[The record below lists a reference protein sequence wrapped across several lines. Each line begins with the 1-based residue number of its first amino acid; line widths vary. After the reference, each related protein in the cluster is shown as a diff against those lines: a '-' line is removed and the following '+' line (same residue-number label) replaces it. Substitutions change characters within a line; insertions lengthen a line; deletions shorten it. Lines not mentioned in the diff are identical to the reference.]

1 MTFTVE
7 KLSDEFILLNSCQY
21 SYYASNIYVRF
32 GPILE
37 SDIPEIRPF
46 DRVTDIPFNFLL
58 LAKVSDEKL
67 KEYLVNFEKF
77 LISILKKEL
86 FSWRFK
92 FFCLNKKILKD
103 ILCGR
108 SHCGALS
115 QYQATVVSTSLLDQ
129 LKVYNLHLSV
139 VAAVFLPE
147 FIIFLG
153 MNLFDSNYDDI
164 DNKLSNFFMKK
175 NKNLKNIIDYYM
187 NENVDSNDE
196 EDECIYI

>member
-21 SYYASNIYVRF
+21 SYYASDIYVRF

-67 KEYLVNFEKF
+67 KEYLVNFEKL

-92 FFCLNKKILKD
+92 LFCLNKKKIE
-103 ILCGR
+103 R
-108 SHCGALS
+108 YFMW
-115 QYQATVVSTSLLDQ
+115 QVSLWGFIS
-129 LKVYNLHLSV
+129 VSSNNCLH
-139 VAAVFLPE
+139 
-147 FIIFLG
+147 
-153 MNLFDSNYDDI
+153 
-164 DNKLSNFFMKK
+164 
-175 NKNLKNIIDYYM
+175 
-187 NENVDSNDE
+187 
-196 EDECIYI
+196 

>member
-7 KLSDEFILLNSCQY
+7 KLSDEFIPLNSCQY
-21 SYYASNIYVRF
+21 SYYASDIGVSIYVRF

-67 KEYLVNFEKF
+67 KEYLVNFEKL

-92 FFCLNKKILKD
+92 LFCLNKKKIE
-103 ILCGR
+103 R
-108 SHCGALS
+108 YFMW
-115 QYQATVVSTSLLDQ
+115 QVSLWGFIS
-129 LKVYNLHLSV
+129 VSSNNCLH
-139 VAAVFLPE
+139 
-147 FIIFLG
+147 
-153 MNLFDSNYDDI
+153 
-164 DNKLSNFFMKK
+164 
-175 NKNLKNIIDYYM
+175 
-187 NENVDSNDE
+187 
-196 EDECIYI
+196 